1 MPWAY
6 RFFPQNVVNISGAI
20 SDFLGGDNLKGPI
33 PLSFGKSSI
42 QTLWLTSQTGDS
54 RLNGT
59 LTVLQNVSSLT
70 QLWLE
75 GYHFTGHLPDLS
87 TLTRLEDLT
96 LTGNQLTGIVS
107 SSPSGTISSDFSMLT
122 SIEQLILSNNT
133 LSGTLPNE
141 LTSLPNLKILDVS
154 NNHLSGRV
162 PYFMQNMIV
171 NTDGNPDIR
180 KDVSSPSPGA
190 SPGNSRIQNP
200 SRGMRNRI

>member
-1 MPWAY
+1 MFRRRL
-6 RFFPQNVVNISGAI
+6 RFILCNEVRNTKVVN
-20 SDFLGGDNLKGPI
+20 FQNLE
-33 PLSFGKSSI
+33 
-42 QTLWLTSQTGDS
+42 
-54 RLNGT
+54 
-59 LTVLQNVSSLT
+59 LQ
-70 QLWLE
+70 
-75 GYHFTGHLPDLS
+75 
-87 TLTRLEDLT
+87 
-96 LTGNQLTGIVS
+96 
-107 SSPSGTISSDFSMLT
+107 GTISSDFSMLT